1 MADNFNLFSSNTSGF
16 DFSNPAPEPTPE
28 QPIGGR
34 SGNPVQTPSFS
45 EAMAKAAQDV
55 IASRPMF
62 ETTSYDPRIKERY
75 KEDVTLYNDYFDPN
89 ADNERVAYENWDK
102 MDALGAGLGGF
113 IENFKTSYGEGWMA
127 WPRMG
132 KALFTLDADYL
143 MPTEKELA
151 LQAMNEEKMRLE
163 NPIFYAP
170 GTEDDF
176 LTKGFMA
183 ETFQNLGFTFGTM
196 SQLATE
202 WGITAAI
209 GALGAAGAAPTGGT
223 SAAAAGTVISA
234 EVASTGAK
242 LGRIASVWQKMTRFF
257 VGSAV
262 DDAAKA
268 GLNVTT
274 NAADDIVS
282 TATQSS
288 IRRSVADDV
297 ATSTLGPSAVGGSNI
312 VDNALKIASKTMP
325 IVGDFADAA
334 RIIRAGRNGVLT
346 GAEIAKIGAG
356 ALRRSFAEWQM
367 AAGEAS
373 IEAGGNYGQIVSTLT
388 NEYAEKNNGALPM
401 GDEYHKIRNL
411 AMQSATADF
420 GTNVAILAVS
430 NKLMFGNMIRKF
442 MPDSKAVSALRSAV
456 MKDMAEEA
464 GVLTVKGLS
473 KGVTKIKPYQKNLL
487 GTLGLAPKIAADFG
501 VKRAAWEVGKS
512 TLKGAT
518 RFQVLE
524 GFQENLQEG
533 TNEYLVDYYTDLYN
547 GNPATWG
554 KSFNEAVDS
563 QMTKRGAKTF
573 MMGAMT
579 GLFVNP
585 IVNAAQYGAAVSGIN
600 PNLKNHRQ
608 SVARS
613 VEQMNNFF
621 NGGHENVLKETV
633 KNIKLQTAYNDGMVE
648 GITTQDK
655 YQYLNNR
662 DSSLIQTVMHARRT
676 GTMDYLTTFIKGSGE
691 NMTDKEF
698 QEAFNYTPQEL
709 GKSSASEVMGDISNS
724 VKKFSDIYDKQM
736 TKYGLYLSMDDY
748 MKDPAAKQR
757 FGIKKAALLD
767 AIETVSF
774 MEAKGQQSVIRQK
787 EMLQRIAAYP
797 SIGSSLS
804 GAFNTIVDPDEI
816 DNQIL
821 LLTNEIKTLSDI
833 EQTEET
839 KKAIEIKTE
848 EKDLLSGIKVFM
860 YNATA
865 AADPNDPGKRITL
878 WDIRTAIKD
887 DQRFR
892 SIIIPALSRYL
903 DIKNQQAGIKTPVNE
918 QEVNDALTDI
928 LDYGALGRDH
938 ADYIQAV
945 NLLNDP
951 DTFTT
956 HIAKIQDARAAA
968 FARMIYESYQKL
980 GEISEVG
987 REWIEAPEQK
997 KALEE
1002 LLKLSKNPSGT
1013 FENLRRIEELRA
1025 VLAGKRT
1032 ELEAQAAQEQK
1043 AKQEAEQKEIAEK
1056 QARSEQSREYVDIVA
1071 LYEDPAT
1078 THLALEFMAMRY
1090 DLDDLR
1096 NNFPFASEDPAQ
1108 RVVKRYYVGANGER
1122 VEFPRAIKVRLKSDI
1137 YPYDSNHQRIMDEN
1151 GEHSPVNVA
1160 IDNYDAL
1167 FHYLMEYEYGL
1178 FVNQKGNEIIQ
1189 NTQQTAE
1196 NTAAVDT
1203 EKAKLINFVDT
1214 RVILNG
1220 ASGTL
1225 RIIDDQFILEYDNGD
1240 MVLLGP
1246 VSEEASFDSFTDLS
1260 RSYVKQS
1267 AENAT
1272 VVSNTVAAKVD
1283 VQESGIVTIEMSMD
1297 NLDQVIINNV
1307 TWNIERN
1314 DLGEVTG
1321 FNRTV
1326 VNKKGKQKM
1335 QRMIGE
1341 ERVTEFGRK
1350 HKPNPKVE
1358 DYIRRVNAFLMM
1370 TRAIP
1375 DNVMDAA
1382 TELESLDMAIT
1393 QATEE
1398 VMSMEERKLRS
1409 DELMAQYQVNKII
1422 RDSKT
1427 PEINSLIHQ
1436 WNNSETR
1443 PNMSQEDLMK
1453 LFMWASDLR
1462 NKIKSKFTIFLG
1474 NRVLEGTMA
1483 ELIQEYV
1490 NPISEIIDQDATE
1503 RTKPKRATKRGLKK
1517 EERIEQLNQAIAPR
1531 KGKRGAEEA
1540 GVKPEGKKPKS
1551 RSIKTAVE
1559 SVDKKAEKKASKR
1572 GKSKAQSSSAADPI
1586 QRANLGPGTR
1596 MANKITAK
1604 KLDTIQQSIAAS
1616 KVTPLIEP
1624 EGTNPFDS
1632 LKEACNI

>member
-1 MADNFNLFSSNTSGF
+1 MADYNLFGADTGQSSSVDRNNATPDPFSDAFGQSYVKQDSFFNVEKF
-16 DFSNPAPEPTPE
+16 DSKL
-28 QPIGGR
+28 
-34 SGNPVQTPSFS
+34 
-45 EAMAKAAQDV
+45 M
-55 IASRPMF
+55 
-62 ETTSYDPRIKERY
+62 ERY
-75 KEDVTLYNDYFDPN
+75 KSDPSIYNDHFNPQS
-89 ADNERVAYENWDK
+89 DNERVAYENWDK
-102 MDALGAGLGGF
+102 WDAISSGLGGF
-113 IENFKTSYGEGWMA
+113 VENFKGAFRESAYT

-143 MPTEKELA
+143 MPSEKELA
-151 LQAMNEEKMRLE
+151 QMAMDEEKMRLE

-176 LTKGFMA
+176 LTKGFLA
-183 ETFQNLGFTFGTM
+183 ETIQNLGFTFGTM
-196 SQLATE
+196 GELALE
-202 WGITAAI
+202 WGVTTAVS
-209 GALGAAGAAPTGGT
+209 GALAASGAGAPAAGAVI
-223 SAAAAGTVISA
+223 AAEGAA
-234 EVASTGAK
+234 TGAK
-242 LGRIASVWQKMTRFF
+242 LGKMASVWQKMVRFF

-268 GLNVTT
+268 GVEVATNLADDITT
-274 NAADDIVS
+274 NA
-282 TATQSS
+282 TQSA
-288 IRRSVADDV
+288 IRRTVADDV
-297 ATSTLGPSAVGGSNI
+297 VTSTLGPTVAGGTN
-312 VDNALKIASKTMP
+312 VWDNALKIASKAP
-325 IVGDFADAA
+325 IFGEFADAA
-334 RIIRAGRNGVLT
+334 RVIKAGRNGVLT
-346 GAEIAKIGAG
+346 GNELMKIGAG
-356 ALRRSFAEWQM
+356 AVRRSFAEWQM

-373 IEAGGNYGQIVSTLT
+373 IEAGGNYGQIVTKLT
-388 NEYAEKNNGALPM
+388 DEYAQKNNGELPI
-401 GDEYHKIRNL
+401 GEDLQQIKNL
-411 AMQSATADF
+411 AMQSATTDF
-420 GTNVAILAVS
+420 STNVAILAVS
-430 NKLMFGNMIRKF
+430 NKLMFGNMMRKF
-442 MPDSKAVSALRSAV
+442 MPDSKVVSALRSAV

-464 GVLTVKGLS
+464 GVVAIKGLS
-473 KGVTKIKPYQKNLL
+473 KGVPKIQGYQKGLL
-487 GTLGLAPKIAADFG
+487 GTLGLTPKIASTFG
-501 VKRAAWEVGKS
+501 VKRAAWELGKS

-518 RFQVLE
+518 RFELLE
-524 GFQENLQEG
+524 GLQENLQEG
-533 TNEYLVDYYTDLYN
+533 TTEYLTDYYTDLYN
-547 GNPATWG
+547 GDLATWG
-554 KSFNEAVDS
+554 KSFGEAVDS
-563 QMTKRGAKTF
+563 QLTKRGAKTF
-573 MMGAMT
+573 LMGAMT
-579 GLFVNP
+579 GMFVSP
-585 IVNAAQYGAAVSGIN
+585 VVNTFQYGAATSGIN
-600 PNLKNHRQ
+600 PELKAHRQ
-608 SVARS
+608 NVAKS
-613 VEQMNNFF
+613 IEHLNNFF
-621 NGGHENVLKETV
+621 NTEHENILKETV

-648 GITTQDK
+648 ALSTQDK
-655 YQYLNNR
+655 LQYLNNR
-662 DSSLIQTVMHARRT
+662 DSSLIRTVMHARRT
-676 GTMDYLTTFIKGSGE
+676 GTMDYLSSFIKGYGE
-691 NMTDKEF
+691 NMSEKEF

-709 GKSSASEVMGDISNS
+709 GKSSVSEVMGDISNS
-724 VKKFSDIYDKQM
+724 VKRFSDIYDKNM
-736 TKYGLYLSMDDY
+736 TKFGLYLSMDDY
-748 MKDPAAKQR
+748 MKDPSAKQR

-767 AIETVSF
+767 AIESVSF
-774 MEAKGQQSVIRQK
+774 MEAKGQQSVTRQK
-787 EMLQRIAAYP
+787 EMLQRIASYA

-804 GAFNTIVDPDEI
+804 SSFNTIVDPDEI
-816 DNQIL
+816 DNQL
-821 LLTNEIKTLSDI
+821 LLLENEIKNLSDI
-833 EQTEET
+833 PQTEET
-839 KKAIEIKTE
+839 KKAIETKNE
-848 EKDLLSGIKVFM
+848 EKDLLSGIKLFM
-860 YNATA
+860 YDAEA
-865 AADPNDPGKRITL
+865 AADPNNPAKRVTL
-878 WDIRTAIKD
+878 WDIRMSIKD

-892 SIIIPALSRYL
+892 SIIVPVLSRYL
-903 DIKNQQAGIKTPVNE
+903 DIKNQQAGIKTPINM
-918 QEVNDALTDI
+918 QEVNDALNDI

-938 ADYIQAV
+938 AEYVEAI

-951 DTFTT
+951 ETFTA
-956 HIAKIQDARAAA
+956 HIAKVQDARAAA
-968 FARMIYESYQKL
+968 FARIIYDEFQKL

-987 REWIEAPEQK
+987 RQWLESPEQQ
-997 KALEE
+997 KALDE
-1002 LLKLSKNPSGT
+1002 LLKISKAPSGT
-1013 FENLRRIEELRA
+1013 FENLKRIQELQA
-1025 VLAGKRT
+1025 ILAGKRS
-1032 ELEAQAAQEQK
+1032 ELEAQTAQEQK
-1043 AKQEAEQKEIAEK
+1043 AKQEAEQKERAEK
-1056 QARSEQSREYVDIVA
+1056 QARSDQSREYVDIVS
-1071 LYEDPAT
+1071 LYENPAT

-1090 DLDDLR
+1090 DLDDLK
-1096 NNFPFASEDPAQ
+1096 NNFPFGSEDPAQ
-1108 RVVKRYYVGANGER
+1108 RVVKRYYIGANGER
-1122 VEFPRAIKVRLKSDI
+1122 VEFPRAIKVRLRSDI
-1137 YPYDSNHQRIMDEN
+1137 YPYDANHQKIMDEN
-1151 GEHSPVNVA
+1151 DEHSPVNVA

-1220 ASGTL
+1220 TSGTL

-1240 MVLLGP
+1240 MILLGP

-1267 AENAT
+1267 PENAT

-1283 VQESGIVTIEMSMD
+1283 VQESGVVTIEMSMD

-1314 DLGEVTG
+1314 DLGEVIG
-1321 FNRTV
+1321 FNRTI
-1326 VNKKGKQKM
+1326 VNKKGKQKL

-1341 ERVTEFGRK
+1341 ERMTEFGRK

-1375 DNVMDAA
+1375 NNVMDAA
-1382 TELESLDMAIT
+1382 TEIESLDIAIA

-1398 VMSMEERKLRS
+1398 VVSMEERKLRS

-1462 NKIKSKFTIFLG
+1462 NKIKSKFTIYMG
-1474 NRVLEGTMA
+1474 NKVLEGTMT

-1503 RTKPKRATKRGLKK
+1503 RTKPKRATKRGAKK
-1517 EERIEQLNQAIAPR
+1517 EERIEQLNQAVAPR
-1531 KGKRGAEEA
+1531 KGKRGAEEP

-1551 RSIKTAVE
+1551 RSVKTAVE

-1572 GKSKAQSSSAADPI
+1572 GKSNVQSSSVADPI